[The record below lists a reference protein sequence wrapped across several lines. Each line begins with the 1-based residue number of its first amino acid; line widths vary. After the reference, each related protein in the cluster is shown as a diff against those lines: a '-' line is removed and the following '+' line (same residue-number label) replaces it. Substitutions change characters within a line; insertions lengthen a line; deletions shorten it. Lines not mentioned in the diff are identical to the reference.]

1 MLDDQQIA
9 DLCLRHGAKVCSDAA
24 YRAMEGRRSDALR
37 LGFGEATLPALY
49 AITTLAYRLMTDAQR
64 ACDLADAA
72 ISGARISAAS

>member
-1 MLDDQQIA
+1 MTDAEITA
-9 DLCLRHGAKVCSDAA
+9 LCRTHGAKRVSDAA

>member
-1 MLDDQQIA
+1 
-9 DLCLRHGAKVCSDAA
+9 
-24 YRAMEGRRSDALR
+24 
-37 LGFGEATLPALY
+37 LPALY